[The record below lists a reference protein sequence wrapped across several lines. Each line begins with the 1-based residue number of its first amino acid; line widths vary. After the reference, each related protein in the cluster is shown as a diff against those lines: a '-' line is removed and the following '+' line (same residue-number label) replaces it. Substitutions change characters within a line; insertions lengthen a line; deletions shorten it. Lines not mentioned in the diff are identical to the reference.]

1 MHITKK
7 NLQKGLSRI
16 FGACAIAAAVGG
28 VASGAI
34 VAATAQ
40 ANTTPAKD
48 TTSITSVVQN
58 QQHAKTKVAAYGGYD
73 DYEYWGGQPWAYG
86 TGG

>member
-34 VAATAQ
+34 VGMTEL
-40 ANTTPAKD
+40 ANTAPPKD
-48 TTSITSVVQN
+48 ATSVSSVIQN
-58 QQHAKTKVAAYGGYD
+58 KQDGKTKLAAYGGYD